1 VLADPPGS
9 GPCQPGRVAMSSSPV
24 QHERRAAQRF
34 PFQLPVALR
43 LGGEVECMGVTQ
55 DVSARGAF
63 ILTEAKVA
71 EAAMV
76 EFTLVLP
83 PEVTLTESMR
93 VRCRGKAIRVEGPGL
108 GAKFGVAVVVEH
120 YEFLAELRSEPRP
133 AERATVAGVDDVE
146 STGEY
151 GTRSYPWRA

>member
-1 VLADPPGS
+1 
-9 GPCQPGRVAMSSSPV
+9 MSSSPV

-34 PFQLPVALR
+34 PFQIPVSLR
-43 LGGEVECMGVTQ
+43 LSGEAECVGITQ

-63 ILTEAKVA
+63 IFTEAKVA
-71 EAAMV
+71 EAAGL

-120 YEFLAELRSEPRP
+120 YEFLPEPRAEARP
-133 AERATVAGVDDVE
+133 AERVAVVDDSENTDNYSVH
-146 STGEY
+146 
-151 GTRSYPWRA
+151 SYPWRA

>member
-1 VLADPPGS
+1 
-9 GPCQPGRVAMSSSPV
+9 MSSSPV

-34 PFQLPVALR
+34 PFQLPVTLR
-43 LGGEVECMGVTQ
+43 LNGEVESVGLTQ

-71 EAAMV
+71 EAACL

-108 GAKFGVAVVVEH
+108 GAKFGVAVVVER
-120 YEFLAELRSEPRP
+120 YEFLPELRREPHS
-133 AERATVAGVDDVE
+133 ERASVASVDEAEDAHP
-146 STGEY
+146 Y
-151 GTRSYPWRA
+151 GSRGYPSRA